1 MVHQAPMPAL
11 RRRAGGGRRPLER
24 AGALPGPEA
33 TVTTQCMIINVRQHG
48 TANSSNV
55 IDNPI

>member
-33 TVTTQCMIINVRQHG
+33 TVTTQCMIINVRHLL
-48 TANSSNV
+48 
-55 IDNPI
+55 